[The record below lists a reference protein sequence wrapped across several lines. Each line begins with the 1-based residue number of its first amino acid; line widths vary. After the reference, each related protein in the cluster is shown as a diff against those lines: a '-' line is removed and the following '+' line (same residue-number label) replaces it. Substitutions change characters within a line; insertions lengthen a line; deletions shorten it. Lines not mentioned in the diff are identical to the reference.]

1 MMSEERW
8 VAFED
13 AVSKVVLEKKRAAWV
28 ARGGKGWH
36 EKKWREPRYRLVKA
50 KVKSWKGQ

>member
-1 MMSEERW
+1 MDERW

-13 AVSKVVLEKKRAAWV
+13 AVSRVVVEMRGAVWV

-36 EKKWREPRYRLVKA
+36 RKKWREARYRLVKS
-50 KVKSWKGQ
+50 KGIQWKGQ